1 MLNLYEQAGETQ
13 KGRETQNKF
22 ANDFVSRQIFHRY
35 CSQQQHFLF
44 SFLWFLFVF
53 LFFSIACFFFVFYL
67 CVCFLNK
74 KYILVHI
81 RLCGKVSNKKNFAR
95 PISENLAQFK
105 ICDFSF
111 FHMQPPPTSKF

>member
-13 KGRETQNKF
+13 KGKETQNKF

-53 LFFSIACFFFVFYL
+53 MFFYIAFFFF
-67 CVCFLNK
+67 CFL
-74 KYILVHI
+74 LVRMLFKQKIYSGTHSTMWE
-81 RLCGKVSNKKNFAR
+81 GK
-95 PISENLAQFK
+95 
-105 ICDFSF
+105 
-111 FHMQPPPTSKF
+111 